1 MQAEIIAVGT
11 EILLGQI
18 DNTNASYVA
27 RGLAELGI
35 NVFHQQVVGDNPT
48 RLETALQEAEERAD
62 LVIVMGGLGPTKDDL
77 TKQVV
82 AQHLQRELVLDEAAM
97 EKITAHYQTAGRV
110 IGNNDRLQALY
121 IAGAKVLAN
130 HNGMAVGDFIHQAN
144 WTDFLVLPGP
154 PRELKLMFDTEAK
167 PALQEIYQS
176 TAQLTSRVLRFFGIG
191 EAALAQRL
199 DQLIEQQTNPTLATY
214 AKDGEV
220 TLRITASAATAAGAK
235 QLLDD
240 SEAQVQALAGE
251 FFYGYGDDNSLAK
264 VVVAQLVKHNLTI
277 TAAESLTAGL
287 FQSTLGTVGGVSA
300 VFPGGFVTYAASAKQ
315 ELIGVPA
322 TIIAQHGVVSEETAT
337 WMATKA
343 QQTLHTDIAVSFTG
357 VAGPDSLEGKPA
369 GTVWI
374 GLAYRGTNVQTKLCH
389 FSDDRQ
395 MNRWR
400 SVLTGLDMVLRA
412 IEADETLK

>member
-27 RGLAELGI
+27 RGLAALGI
-35 NVFHQQVVGDNPT
+35 NVFHQQVVGDNPV
-48 RLETALQEAEERAD
+48 RLEAALREAEERAD
-62 LVIVMGGLGPTKDDL
+62 LVVVMGGLGPTKDDL

-82 AQHLQRELVLDEAAM
+82 AKHLQRELVLDEVAM
-97 EKITAHYQTAGRV
+97 QNITTHYQNSGRS

-121 IAGAKVLAN
+121 IAGAQVLAN

-144 WTDFLVLPGP
+144 WTDYLVLPGP
-154 PRELKLMFDTEAK
+154 PRELKLMFDTEVK
-167 PALQEIYQS
+167 PALQATYQS
-176 TAQLTSRVLRFFGIG
+176 TAKLTSRVLRFFGIG
-191 EAALAQRL
+191 EAALAERL
-199 DQLIEQQTNPTLATY
+199 ETLIDQQKNPTLATY

-220 TLRITASAATAAGAK
+220 TLRITASTNDSNEA
-235 QLLDD
+235 QRLLDQV
-240 SEAQVQALAGE
+240 EKQVQALVGD
-251 FFYGYGDDNSLAK
+251 FFYGYGDDNSLVK
-264 VVVAQLVKHNLTI
+264 VVVEKLIKHKLTI

-315 ELIGVPA
+315 ALIGVPA
-322 TIIAQHGVVSEETAT
+322 DVIKEHGVVSSETAT
-337 WMATKA
+337 WMAKKA
-343 QQTLHTDIAVSFTG
+343 QQSLHTDIAVSFTG
-357 VAGPDSLEGKPA
+357 AAGPDSLEGNPA

-374 GLAYRGTNVQTKLCH
+374 GLAYRGTSVQTKLCH

-400 SVLTGLDMVLRA
+400 AVLTGLNMVLRA
-412 IEADETLK
+412 IEADETLA